1 MNIKLKLILGISGI
15 FITIFLWSVFVV
27 GELHKM
33 PTDYEI
39 ILEQEGNDRVLN
51 TIGGELSDPF
61 QLREIFRVKVV
72 NVEGSV
78 LEIYSTVVGKDS
90 ATGEIIFDSTVTYFV
105 DRDTRK
111 HVKEV
116 EGYFSFPQN
125 VKKQNYELFHSIVLG
140 PATFVFERVETIN
153 DLEVYIFSCESLG
166 NDVSYAYQK
175 FEPKKIM
182 YDGRCRTAI
191 EPVTGSTIS
200 FELDWDNYFVEDGVR
215 GDQVEFGDKKSTE
228 YSQFDLIEHAKTLK
242 QVYFLYETI
251 IPVLI
256 GGILSSIFIG
266 IIILN
271 EKIKSDF
278 LNRQKTTKL
287 EKDVMTERLTAIGN
301 LASRLAHDLRNPLS
315 VISNDFSIM
324 KRKHPELDKDSVRR
338 IERGIDRIDHQV
350 QSVMDFIKLKPSR
363 LENHS
368 ALEILESVLDTL
380 SIQKNIKV
388 NLTDNNSQIFCD
400 KEQCEI
406 LFYNLIFN
414 AVQELE
420 EKGGTISIRI
430 IEQDNSI
437 IIEFEDSGLGI
448 PKENLEKIF
457 DPLFTTKQRGTGLGL
472 ASCKNIMEQ
481 FGGKIS
487 VKTNPTTFTLVFQR
501 KMKTVKNYSGKKN

>member
-1 MNIKLKLILGISGI
+1 MNIKLKLILGFFGI
-15 FITIFLWSVFVV
+15 FIVILLWNVLVV
-27 GELHKM
+27 GELHKIS
-33 PTDYEI
+33 TDYEI
-39 ILEQEGNDRVLN
+39 ILEQEGHDRVLN

-61 QLREIFRVKVV
+61 LLKEIFREKVV
-72 NVEGSV
+72 NVEGNV
-78 LEIYSTVVGKDS
+78 LEIYSTILGKDS
-90 ATGEIIFDSTVTYFV
+90 ATGEVIFDSTVTYFV

-242 QVYFLYETI
+242 QVYFFYETI

-256 GGILSSIFIG
+256 GSILSAILAG
-266 IIILN
+266 IIILI

-278 LNRQKTTKL
+278 LNLQKTEKL
-287 EKDVMTERLTAIGN
+287 EKIAKEERLTAIGEMSAN
-301 LASRLAHDLRNPLS
+301 IAHDIRNPLS
-315 VISNDFSIM
+315 VIKTSNEIM
-324 KRKHPELDKDSVRR
+324 KKIVHDEKGINEINR
-338 IERGIDRIDHQV
+338 IDRSIARMTHQLNQILDFVRKTPLKLEKFSLTHVLKGVIKAMEIPPNISINMPQDDFEVLIDR
-350 QSVMDFIKLKPSR
+350 SKM
-363 LENHS
+363 
-368 ALEILESVLDTL
+368 ESV
-380 SIQKNIKV
+380 
-388 NLTDNNSQIFCD
+388 
-400 KEQCEI
+400 
-406 LFYNLIFN
+406 FYNIIFN
-414 AVQELE
+414 AIQAIENQ
-420 EKGGTISIRI
+420 KGTIAVRSSEEGDMIKL
-430 IEQDNSI
+430 
-437 IIEFEDSGLGI
+437 EFENDGPNMPDEALS
-448 PKENLEKIF
+448 KIF
-457 DPLFTTKQRGTGLGL
+457 EPLFTTKQKGTGLGL
-472 ASCKNIMEQ
+472 CAA
-481 FGGKIS
+481 KIS
-487 VKTNPTTFTLVFQR
+487 VEQHGGTISVTNNPVTFTIKLPIILQ
-501 KMKTVKNYSGKKN
+501 